1 MAFQMKQVSEIKL
14 LSAIA
19 AALVLAACASSAPPP
34 DTSVPVEEQYI
45 AEYVIGIG
53 DTLQV
58 DVYKHPDVSTSVSVR
73 PDGRVT
79 IPVAGEVFVGSRTP
93 EDVAGIITEKLA
105 EYIRD
110 PIVTVTVQGM
120 GSSEYVNRVRITG
133 AVGSPSSQPFRTGMT
148 VLDVVLEA
156 GGVTQFAA
164 SSKTLIYRKGSKP
177 LKVRLDRILNAGD
190 MTTNYEL
197 KPGDIITVPERIF

>member
-1 MAFQMKQVSEIKL
+1 MNQMQRLRSLIGL
-14 LSAIA
+14 A
-19 AALVLAACASSAPPP
+19 AAILLTACASDAAPPS
-34 DTSVPVEEQYI
+34 TSVPLEDQYI
-45 AEYVIGIG
+45 DEYLIGIG
-53 DTLQV
+53 DSLKV
-58 DVYKHPDVSTSVSVR
+58 DVYKNPDVSTTVTVR
-73 PDGRVT
+73 PDGKVT

-93 EDVAGIITEKLA
+93 ESVADIITERLA

-110 PIVTVTVQGM
+110 PIVTVTVEGM

-156 GGVTQFAA
+156 GGVTEFAA
-164 SSKTLIYRKGSKP
+164 SSKTLIYRKGSEP
-177 LKVRLDRILNAGD
+177 LKVRLDRILKAGD
-190 MTTNYEL
+190 MSTNYEL